1 MIIIIKW
8 YMYKQYTP
16 QEIQEAED
24 YGDKHRM
31 DIVYACIGIVV
42 LYFLTGLY
50 TVYGLN
56 NTVVLGLFIAGPIVM
71 YLCTYLDDYFY
82 RLNHNHSQN

>member
-1 MIIIIKW
+1 
-8 YMYKQYTP
+8 MYKQFTS
-16 QEIQEAED
+16 QEIQDAED

-31 DIVYACIGIVV
+31 NIVYACICIVV

-56 NTVVLGLFIAGPIVM
+56 NTVVIGIFIAGPIVM

-82 RLNHNHSQN
+82 LPNRVNHQHYQN